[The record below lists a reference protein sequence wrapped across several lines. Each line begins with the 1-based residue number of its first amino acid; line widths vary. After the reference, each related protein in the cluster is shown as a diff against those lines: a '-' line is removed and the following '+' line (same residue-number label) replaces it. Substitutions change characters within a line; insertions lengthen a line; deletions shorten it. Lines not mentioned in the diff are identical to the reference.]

1 MSVEDRVELNWCGQ
15 LLSSGLNP
23 CSNRQA
29 EGILTCELQTSLPH
43 SCTLEVIPLM
53 GEVVEKVT
61 SAVVDNDNLSAGV
74 IKKQVDI

>member
-1 MSVEDRVELNWCGQ
+1 MVSCLVLDLIHVPTDRL
-15 LLSSGLNP
+15 
-23 CSNRQA
+23 R
-29 EGILTCELQTSLPH
+29 GILTSELKTSLPH